1 MISKKTKYILIALT
15 IVGIM
20 ITGTAYAVNFASE
33 YDTNN
38 PVSQDNEWNQYK
50 WQAEG
55 ADVLQNGAV
64 VTWPPNQL
72 YDANHAVLMP
82 PGSTVQYY
90 LYLPGVQNSTIDV
103 KWGIYRLFLFA
114 DTTNNDTQSSV
125 NIHVYI
131 DYDFIQIVKRITSP
145 AAPGHC
151 GVIDVGWIDFQD
163 EPPTIG
169 QNPPPQPCHVI
180 EIANLDQQNQ
190 LIIDEIVISTAN

>member
-145 AAPGHC
+145 AAPGPGAPRSGGSGDDHPRP
-151 GVIDVGWIDFQD
+151 WS
-163 EPPTIG
+163 PPRSEG
-169 QNPPPQPCHVI
+169 SGDSQPRPPSER
-180 EIANLDQQNQ
+180 EI
-190 LIIDEIVISTAN
+190 